1 MRTVIKLFITVILAT
16 GLLNAAAFEKEAKS
30 ATATVVMTSQKPLVV
45 GSNTIELQIT
55 LDNEAVEGAEVT
67 LKSFMPAMPG
77 MPAMENT
84 VEASSLGNGRF
95 KAEVNFSMSGTWQ
108 IHILITPETGRK
120 MRVKTS
126 VNI

>member
-1 MRTVIKLFITVILAT
+1 MKTLIKIFILALLSA

-55 LDNEAVEGAEVT
+55 LANEAVEGAEVT

-77 MPAMENT
+77 MPAMEST
-84 VEASSLGNGRF
+84 VDAASLGNGRY

-108 IHILITPETGRK
+108 IHIMITPETGRK
-120 MRVKTS
+120 IRVKTS